1 MRPMTSRSGHR
12 QRSLNGRHEYA
23 PTALA
28 VLGHS
33 CGQDADSDR
42 KVPSPSIKINR
53 AAASG
58 LNWRPILWVPHARMT
73 GRNIGRQPR
82 RTPSATFTVKEIA
95 DRLSAGLIRFD
106 HSLAFVSVHA
116 ALGYCV
122 SFFGGAALWTSV
134 GETRFI
140 RFQLELFRAD
150 SADFDR
156 KHHSVHDMTLTS

>member
-1 MRPMTSRSGHR
+1 MTSRSGHR

-122 SFFGGAALWTSV
+122 SLFGVL
-134 GETRFI
+134 
-140 RFQLELFRAD
+140 
-150 SADFDR
+150 
-156 KHHSVHDMTLTS
+156 HSGHRLAKPGLSGFSSNSSEQTVQTLIGNTIQFMI